1 MAGSVLV
8 YDVWCLN
15 PFSALPSWPN
25 VPGCRPC
32 KSNAWHLEETWNM
45 DFKHGQFQSKQWK
58 MMKNERHLRAKMIH
72 LKERPERNLTDLTV
86 DESRNWWIMLAL
98 SSPANTVHGSMDPRL
113 ADVQMNLTRQQS
125 PCEWL
130 RMTSKSLICGVLYG
144 YFCWTV
150 AWDWP
155 AVQMAIETDL
165 NTRYLHGKTNGPT
178 ECTFIMLN
186 KYFLR
191 WLCRLPFG
199 LGIVVTGIWWNM
211 GWNRSQRARNRM
223 PKKHGCFVL
232 FCHRVSSDAARSCS
246 FSWGISLPPME

>member
-1 MAGSVLV
+1 
-8 YDVWCLN
+8 
-15 PFSALPSWPN
+15 
-25 VPGCRPC
+25 
-32 KSNAWHLEETWNM
+32 
-45 DFKHGQFQSKQWK
+45 
-58 MMKNERHLRAKMIH
+58 MIH
-72 LKERPERNLTDLTV
+72 LRERPERNLTDLTV

-130 RMTSKSLICGVLYG
+130 RMTSKNPQLLQGLRQKESKGNLGTQQKAISFIYGVLHG

-155 AVQMAIETDL
+155 AVRMAIETDL
-165 NTRYLHGKTNGPT
+165 NTRYLHGKTDGPT
-178 ECTFIMLN
+178 EYTFIMLN

-199 LGIVVTGIWWNM
+199 LGIVVTGIWDEIEANTLAIQCLRSM
-211 GWNRSQRARNRM
+211 DVLYCFVIACHKMQLVHALSPEVHRFRLWNRRMETHKCWPIKPTKSQSVGRNIT
-223 PKKHGCFVL
+223 
-232 FCHRVSSDAARSCS
+232 
-246 FSWGISLPPME
+246 WN